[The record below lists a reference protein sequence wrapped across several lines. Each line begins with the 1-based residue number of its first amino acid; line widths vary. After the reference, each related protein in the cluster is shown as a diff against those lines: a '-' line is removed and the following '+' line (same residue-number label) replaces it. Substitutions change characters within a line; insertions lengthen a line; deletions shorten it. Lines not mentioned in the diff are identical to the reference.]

1 MSQHQKENIISL
13 ISLLSVS
20 TVYFGYIYTGY
31 MNRSFVSGEELK
43 YWAGAILAII
53 PIRIVLQIILV
64 IIFKIME
71 AVVHNGKVS
80 PDIKDERDKLIEL
93 KGDNI
98 SGNFFVFCFILSLV
112 GVYYFS
118 FNLSLMFIF
127 IFIAG
132 YLSELLG
139 IISKIYFYNKGF

>member
-1 MSQHQKENIISL
+1 MSEHQRENIISL
-13 ISLLSVS
+13 ILLLTVSSV
-20 TVYFGYIYTGY
+20 YIGYILNSYSSMVFGP
-31 MNRSFVSGEELK
+31 GEELK

-53 PIRIVLQIILV
+53 PIRIVLQIILI

-71 AVVHNGKVS
+71 AIVNQGKVS
-80 PDIKDERDKLIEL
+80 SDIKDERDKLIEL

-98 SGNFFVFCFILSLV
+98 SGNFFVFGFVLSLV

-118 FNLSLMFIF
+118 FSLSMMFIF
-127 IFIAG
+127 IFVIG
-132 YLSELLG
+132 YISELLG